1 MGNIT
6 NICSCIYL
14 NQDKKNSN
22 IKINSFNVPY
32 PNHLHMKPSDNTVNM
47 VESTDASLL
56 SNILQTSE
64 QFPEPKMHFIES
76 YNSKNNFFY
85 YLSKIK
91 TIQRFYKKR
100 FQFKQTLKLPLKTQ
114 KTVKQIFI
122 ADIDNEGE
130 ERVIDS
136 EEIEVG
142 AFNKFNYEEFQHHI
156 SCMDNIMKLSLITE
170 NDFDQVLTPKVA
182 LKAKPEGIM
191 KKKTKDFVRAIV
203 KRQTVNK
210 KNQLTIPNQEECSL
224 TNYITT
230 CQASFKSIN
239 KLTIIN
245 DPNVDK
251 IFQSESRGCFLKKKL
266 KFKFEGNV
274 SVETHKKEGFGKIT
288 WNDESFL
295 LVNFK
300 NNRANHIGYY
310 NDKPNCSEFSGYY
323 EDNYPNGYGLFKSE
337 GIITEGEWN
346 KNILTGIGREYSD
359 KDTYYQ
365 GEYTNCVK
373 NGIGIYRW
381 KDGTMYKGEWINNQM
396 TGFGIISYNDDKLYL
411 GQINNGLMN
420 GYGEFY
426 WGKEEKKY
434 MGYYKNDLKHG
445 FGIYISSKEENKT
458 YIGFWEKGKM
468 HGVGL
473 IIRANKFKYGIWK
486 NGINEKW
493 LQGPWE
499 LRKYVTNKN
508 DGYNFVK
515 ILELTQDKLTK
526 YLVHLSSEK

>member
-22 IKINSFNVPY
+22 IKINSFNNPY

-239 KLTIIN
+239 KLTIILN
-245 DPNVDK
+245 IECSFNKYIFIMGEYIQLVSQDK
-251 IFQSESRGCFLKKKL
+251 
-266 KFKFEGNV
+266 
-274 SVETHKKEGFGKIT
+274 
-288 WNDESFL
+288 
-295 LVNFK
+295 
-300 NNRANHIGYY
+300 
-310 NDKPNCSEFSGYY
+310 
-323 EDNYPNGYGLFKSE
+323 
-337 GIITEGEWN
+337 
-346 KNILTGIGREYSD
+346 KNIYLPKKVAELSEYMRKEIESNTLY
-359 KDTYYQ
+359 TY
-365 GEYTNCVK
+365 VLP
-373 NGIGIYRW
+373 I
-381 KDGTMYKGEWINNQM
+381 
-396 TGFGIISYNDDKLYL
+396 
-411 GQINNGLMN
+411 
-420 GYGEFY
+420 
-426 WGKEEKKY
+426 
-434 MGYYKNDLKHG
+434 
-445 FGIYISSKEENKT
+445 
-458 YIGFWEKGKM
+458 
-468 HGVGL
+468 
-473 IIRANKFKYGIWK
+473 FKCI
-486 NGINEKW
+486 
-493 LQGPWE
+493 
-499 LRKYVTNKN
+499 
-508 DGYNFVK
+508 
-515 ILELTQDKLTK
+515 
-526 YLVHLSSEK
+526 